1 MRSARLTLALD
12 SGALTLPPSGPIT
25 VFGPR
30 TGDDLSD
37 LPQDRLTLI
46 QGFRP
51 DHDHFRAL
59 GFAVGLSAPPGAAA
73 ALVCLPR
80 QRDEGRAMVAEAV
93 ARTAPGGTII
103 IDGQKTDGIDTMYRD
118 IRARVATSAPLSKA
132 HGKIFAFATGPDAD
146 FDDWRARDHQVDGGF
161 VTRPGVFSAD
171 GPDRGSALLATA
183 LPAKLPARVVD
194 LGAGWG
200 YLAHAILA
208 RDGVQHLDLVEAD
221 ATALDCAR
229 INITDPRAAFHWA
242 DALTFRP
249 EKAVDAVVCNPPFHT
264 ARAADPALGVAF
276 IRAAARMLH
285 PGGTLWLVSNRHL
298 PYPAVL
304 AEAFREVEDIGTDT
318 GFRLT
323 RAARP
328 NRARP

>member
-1 MRSARLTLALD
+1 VAE
-12 SGALTLPPSGPIT
+12 
-25 VFGPR
+25 
-30 TGDDLSD
+30 
-37 LPQDRLTLI
+37 
-46 QGFRP
+46 
-51 DHDHFRAL
+51 
-59 GFAVGLSAPPGAAA
+59 AA
-73 ALVCLPR
+73 AL
-80 QRDEGRAMVAEAV
+80 
-93 ARTAPGGTII
+93 TAPGGTII
-103 IDGQKTDGIDTMYRD
+103 IDGQKTDGIDAMYRE

-132 HGKIFAFATGPDAD
+132 HGKIFAFAAGVGPGTL
-146 FDDWRARDHQVDGGF
+146 FDDWRARDHLVEGGF

-171 GPDRGSALLATA
+171 GPDRGSALLAAA

-200 YLAHAILA
+200 YLARAVLT
-208 RDGVQHLDLVEAD
+208 REGVQHLDLVEAD
-221 ATALDCAR
+221 ATTLDCAR
-229 INITDPRAAFHWA
+229 INISDPRAAFHWA

-285 PGGTLWLVSNRHL
+285 PGGTLWLVANRHL
-298 PYPAVL
+298 PYAAVL
-304 AEAFREVEDIGTDT
+304 AEAFREVEEIGTDT
-318 GFRLT
+318 GFRLS